1 MTISSVMAAA
11 VVVAGT
17 AVGLAGPAYAEDG
30 PFPGGTAKTL
40 TRTVDGVSVVTDLT
54 KKCRRQRRTPLT
66 PRRRREAGY

>member
-1 MTISSVMAAA
+1 MTISRVLAAA

-17 AVGLAGPAYAEDG
+17 AVGPASPAHAEDG

-40 TRTVDGVSVVTDLT
+40 TLTVDGVSVVTILR